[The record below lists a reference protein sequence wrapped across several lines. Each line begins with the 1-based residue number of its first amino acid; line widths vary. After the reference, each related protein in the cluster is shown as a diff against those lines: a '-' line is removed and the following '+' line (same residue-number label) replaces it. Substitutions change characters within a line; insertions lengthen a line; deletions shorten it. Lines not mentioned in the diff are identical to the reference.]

1 MADELAK
8 PQRSNSMSQASESSQ
23 TAQEFIASQLQLEAE
38 AREVLPYVDFSSITI
53 PCCVLTPPAIRYLH
67 TTTRPSTA
75 VALLVLD
82 LQSPPASSNDPY
94 TPAGVCYSCSI
105 SCHGEHTLVELFSK
119 RDFTCDCGTTRLPSS
134 APCTLR
140 MSETTGRKGD
150 VTGETPR
157 KENNYNH
164 NFAGRFCGCGEVYD
178 PAKEK
183 GTMFQCLGL
192 GTIEDG
198 DVTQPEDATTG
209 EKKVM
214 KVDGQTHA
222 TNGNLGTI
230 EEEPANSMEQTS
242 EEHMESASQAG
253 DVGEDPLPSG
263 FPKEDDFDHFICY
276 KCVNAFPWI
285 KAYAGTEGFLPA
297 VPFMPL
303 SINDADSTRK
313 RKVEDDDADESAS
326 KRARTAQVEASL
338 SVDSNTATLAAAK
351 EVTSPKDTDQP
362 SEQSQEKHQSL
373 PSPPSGDISLFL
385 EEDFRN
391 HLCRCSTYSYEPP
404 ISETDAGDANGGG
417 SVGTGSLL
425 ERGEAALSG
434 MDRVRAIE
442 GVMAYNALK
451 EKVKSFLQPFAES
464 GQAVGAEDIKAY
476 FAKLRG
482 DDEAMKL
489 AAAGAENAAGGGEEG
504 NGRREQGGET

>member
-1 MADELAK
+1 M
-8 PQRSNSMSQASESSQ
+8 
-23 TAQEFIASQLQLEAE
+23 
-38 AREVLPYVDFSSITI
+38 
-53 PCCVLTPPAIRYLH
+53 
-67 TTTRPSTA
+67 
-75 VALLVLD
+75 
-82 LQSPPASSNDPY
+82 
-94 TPAGVCYSCSI
+94 
-105 SCHGEHTLVELFSK
+105 ELFSK

-198 DVTQPEDATTG
+198 GCGEDWWHPECLMGLTRNKTQPEDATTG

-391 HLCRCSTYSYEPP
+391 HLCRCSTCFPRLSIHPQLLEEEDSYEPP